1 MCKSKAMTEEE
12 ILKIA
17 EQLQHDLHST
27 VNAIIKEAGKQV
39 SYQDAVNTWLI
50 LQLAKLKYALKT
62 EESIFNAAREIDSSD
77 EGTCSYKYQSVEDWR
92 NRQ

>member
-1 MCKSKAMTEEE
+1 MTEKE

-17 EQLQHDLHST
+17 EQLQHSCHST
-27 VNAIIKEAGKQV
+27 VDAIIKEAGGQV

-50 LQLAKLKYALKT
+50 LQLAELKYALKT
-62 EESIFNAAREIDSSD
+62 EESAFNAAREIDSTD
-77 EGTCSYKYQSVEDWR
+77 EGTCSYKYQNVRDWR